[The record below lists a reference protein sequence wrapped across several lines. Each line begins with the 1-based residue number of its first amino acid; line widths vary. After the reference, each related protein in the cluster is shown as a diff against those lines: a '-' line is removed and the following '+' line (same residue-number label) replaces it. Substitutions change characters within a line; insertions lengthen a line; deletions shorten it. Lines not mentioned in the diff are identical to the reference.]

1 MFYNGKDDAPAKWTM
16 RLSDAFEENGNPLEL
31 VVTVFNINYAKN
43 SELLQKCHDLKC
55 YSIFVDQVR
64 KEVASGNTLRQAIS
78 QAIKYCKE
86 HDLLADYFARK
97 EQEEVFDMVSFK
109 WDWDRAMEV
118 RAEEA
123 ADAKT
128 TEVVI
133 NMLKKHYSCDEI
145 VELAGT
151 TKDNIIRIAQM
162 NKLAYN

>member
-1 MFYNGKDDAPAKWTM
+1 MG
-16 RLSDAFEENGNPLEL
+16 
-31 VVTVFNINYAKN
+31 
-43 SELLQKCHDLKC
+43 
-55 YSIFVDQVR
+55 
-64 KEVASGNTLRQAIS
+64 
-78 QAIKYCKE
+78 
-86 HDLLADYFARK
+86 
-97 EQEEVFDMVSFK
+97 SFK
-109 WDWDRAMEV
+109 WDWNRAMEV